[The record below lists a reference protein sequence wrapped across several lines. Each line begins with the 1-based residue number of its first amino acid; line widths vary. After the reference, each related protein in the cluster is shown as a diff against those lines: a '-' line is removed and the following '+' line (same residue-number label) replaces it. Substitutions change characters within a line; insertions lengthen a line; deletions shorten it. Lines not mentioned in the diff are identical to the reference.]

1 MKLKHLLFILICA
14 FFATNFY
21 ATDIYVSASGN
32 DTTGDG
38 TVESPYATIN
48 KAFLEAAN
56 NDVIK
61 IVGTISVGSSAT
73 TISTVDNKSITIE
86 GTDATATVSDYSG
99 AARIFIMNT
108 TYSGTLTLR
117 NLIFLN
123 NTTSNN
129 FGGPVLLNNQ
139 TGATVIIEN
148 CTFTGNSATT
158 DHASNGGGAI
168 AMLNGTLNITNSNFS
183 ANTTLGRSGGGAI
196 YIAGTTNSTITG
208 TTFYN
213 NTTTNTTV
221 NLGRG
226 GAINFNNTSGTNSLS
241 NCTFFENKVAQTGNF
256 HGAAI
261 RVNSISVSTSVSVS
275 NSLFY
280 NNLSQSGA
288 GVNSD
293 FNGSAN
299 PIMNFTNSLGQY
311 GNLIDNTTGSVINNG
326 GAVGMSIGANL
337 SSSNLTWNGT
347 LNKVTFTAPTLL
359 TDTTPIDF
367 GSDFSDA
374 GAWDSKINLFKGT
387 ANSDWATGTNWSSTV
402 APTSLENVTLLSDSP
417 ALILGG
423 STTSTIN
430 NLSVNASSSL
440 TINSGGVLIINGT
453 STGNV
458 TYNRNLPTTNW
469 YLVSAPV
476 NGEGM
481 TDMRANNTFAD
492 GSGGGRIGFAPY
504 LASGNSWSYFTT
516 SSSDALIAGIGY
528 SAKLASAG
536 DLSFTGA
543 INTTDVSVAVSNAV
557 TGFNLIGNPF
567 TSHLNSATF
576 LTDNT
581 ANLVSQDIWVWDGS
595 NYTTHSSGF
604 GFVLAPTQGF
614 FVRSSTGTNLN
625 IAESYQAST
634 GGIFQKSAKTEV
646 KLMMND
652 GSADRF
658 DKMYYL
664 DNVTKGFDN
673 GFDGE
678 TFGAIENTVDVFTN
692 LLENN
697 EGKKFQ
703 VQSLP
708 IAEMETMIV
717 PVGVKAA
724 AGKEITFTAE
734 ALNLPGD
741 VKVFLEDRLTNTITR
756 LDEANTSYK
765 VTFNDALN
773 ETGRFFL
780 HTKASGVLS
789 TDDIVSQ
796 NTSVYATSNNSL
808 RIVGLPSGNANLKIF
823 NILGKQVMQTSF
835 SSIGVKDISLPKL
848 STGMYIIQLETATG
862 KLNKKIVLE

>member
-1 MKLKHLLFILICA
+1 
-14 FFATNFY
+14 
-21 ATDIYVSASGN
+21 
-32 DTTGDG
+32 
-38 TVESPYATIN
+38 
-48 KAFLEAAN
+48 
-56 NDVIK
+56 
-61 IVGTISVGSSAT
+61 
-73 TISTVDNKSITIE
+73 
-86 GTDATATVSDYSG
+86 
-99 AARIFIMNT
+99 
-108 TYSGTLTLR
+108 
-117 NLIFLN
+117 
-123 NTTSNN
+123 
-129 FGGPVLLNNQ
+129 
-139 TGATVIIEN
+139 
-148 CTFTGNSATT
+148 
-158 DHASNGGGAI
+158 
-168 AMLNGTLNITNSNFS
+168 
-183 ANTTLGRSGGGAI
+183 
-196 YIAGTTNSTITG
+196 
-208 TTFYN
+208 
-213 NTTTNTTV
+213 
-221 NLGRG
+221 
-226 GAINFNNTSGTNSLS
+226 
-241 NCTFFENKVAQTGNF
+241 
-256 HGAAI
+256 
-261 RVNSISVSTSVSVS
+261 
-275 NSLFY
+275 
-280 NNLSQSGA
+280 
-288 GVNSD
+288 
-293 FNGSAN
+293 
-299 PIMNFTNSLGQY
+299 
-311 GNLIDNTTGSVINNG
+311 
-326 GAVGMSIGANL
+326 
-337 SSSNLTWNGT
+337 
-347 LNKVTFTAPTLL
+347 
-359 TDTTPIDF
+359 
-367 GSDFSDA
+367 
-374 GAWDSKINLFKGT
+374 
-387 ANSDWATGTNWSSTV
+387 
-402 APTSLENVTLLSDSP
+402 
-417 ALILGG
+417 
-423 STTSTIN
+423 
-430 NLSVNASSSL
+430 
-440 TINSGGVLIINGT
+440 
-453 STGNV
+453 
-458 TYNRNLPTTNW
+458 
-469 YLVSAPV
+469 
-476 NGEGM
+476 M

-658 DKMYYL
+658 AKMYYL